1 MINNPDI
8 TKVTSRGKALFDYL
22 QKQRENKK
30 ITKFLEIG
38 FTFLL
43 VSFFTLFAIKPTVL
57 TISTLLGDIKS
68 KELLNKQLKTKI
80 NDIIM
85 AQDLF
90 SQVQERYLLVESS
103 LPNNPHFYQA
113 TSQILTS
120 SQNNQI
126 YLDKISYLVQ
136 DQNYFSTTISTTSSF
151 LSVVSLLSDIQQNR
165 RLIDINN
172 LTLSLGKNPQNQKI
186 NINLPLKI
194 YYWPNNVK
202 N

>member
-43 VSFFTLFAIKPTVL
+43 ISFFTLFAIKPTVL